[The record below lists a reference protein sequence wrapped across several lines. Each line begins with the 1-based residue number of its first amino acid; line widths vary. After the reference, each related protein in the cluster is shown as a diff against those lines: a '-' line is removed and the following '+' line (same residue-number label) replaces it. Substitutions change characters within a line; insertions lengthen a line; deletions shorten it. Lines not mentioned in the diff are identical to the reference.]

1 MLVISC
7 EETFFL
13 KKKKVNVFLKN
24 TLMLCQVLL
33 IIWKNTMGLK
43 IFLQNCFP
51 LLLLFGQYTLIKI
64 EKEALLK
71 SGGNSTKIY

>member
-1 MLVISC
+1 
-7 EETFFL
+7 
-13 KKKKVNVFLKN
+13 
-24 TLMLCQVLL
+24 MLCQVLL

-51 LLLLFGQYTLIKI
+51 LLLLFGQNTLIKI

-71 SGGNSTKIY
+71 SGGNSAITKIY

>member
-7 EETFFL
+7 EETFFF

-51 LLLLFGQYTLIKI
+51 LLLLFGQNTLIKI

-71 SGGNSTKIY
+71 SWGNSTKIY